1 MIWIALLALSLV
13 ALAPLILSLLHGSAP
28 RGRRDAALALHRAQ
42 LVELDRELA
51 EGRLGPAEH
60 ASAMLEVQRRLL
72 AAADSEDIPP
82 VRGRRFPLVA
92 ALTLVPA
99 AALGLYLIGG
109 SPGLPSVPHTEMVAA
124 MAARAAKEEAM
135 IGQLRAR
142 LAQMDPKS
150 DQTRQGYVLLGN
162 AEASRG
168 NMPAAAAAWG
178 TALQVRYDPTLAAE
192 TAEALTEAAGHVT
205 EEAAG
210 LFRGALDAA
219 PKNAPWRPMAER
231 RLKEVK

>member
-1 MIWIALLALSLV
+1 MIWIVLLALSLV
-13 ALAPLILSLLHGSAP
+13 ALTPLILSLLRGSAP

-51 EGRLGPAEH
+51 EGRLGPVEH

-82 VRGRRFPLVA
+82 VRARRYPLIA

-99 AALGLYLIGG
+99 VALGLYLINGN
-109 SPGLPSVPHTEMVAA
+109 PGLPSVPHTELVAA
-124 MAARAAKEEAM
+124 EAARAVKEEAM

-178 TALQVRYDPTLAAE
+178 TALQSRYDPTLAAE

-205 EEAAG
+205 DEAAK

-219 PKNAPWRPMAER
+219 PKDAPWRPMAER
-231 RLKEVK
+231 RLQQVK